1 MKSLGEFCIPFKGL
15 KVGEH
20 RFEFELN
27 KAFLEAIGDEE
38 LLDVEA
44 DVEVV
49 MTKTAQ
55 MLTFE
60 VAMDGTA
67 YVECDRCLD
76 ELEYPIEA
84 DDTLYVKFSEEEI
97 EFDGEVMWLNP
108 AEDELDLSGYI
119 YETLLLSLPYQ
130 RTHER
135 LEDCNQEM
143 LARFRIVS
151 EEEFE
156 EIATPKEN
164 LLAGGAS
171 GDALAAL
178 KQQLEAQER
187 KSEEGEN
194 RENE

>member
-1 MKSLGEFCIPFKGL
+1 MKSLDEFCIPFKGL
-15 KVGEH
+15 KAGEH
-20 RFEFELN
+20 RFEFELD

-38 LLDVEA
+38 LLDVEV

-60 VAMDGTA
+60 VSMDGTA

-76 ELEYPIEA
+76 ELEYPVEA
-84 DDTLYVKFSEEEI
+84 DDTLYVKFSDEEI

-108 AEDELDLSGYI
+108 ADEELDLAGYI

-130 RTHER
+130 RVHES
-135 LEDCNQEM
+135 LEECNQEM
-143 LARFRIVS
+143 IARFKIVS

-156 EIATPKEN
+156 EIATPKEKA
-164 LLAGGAS
+164 LAGGAG

-178 KQQLEAQER
+178 KRQLEEQEEI
-187 KSEEGEN
+187 K
-194 RENE
+194 

>member
-1 MKSLGEFCIPFKGL
+1 MKLLDEFCIPFKGL
-15 KVGEH
+15 KAGEH
-20 RFEFELN
+20 RYEFKLD
-27 KAFLEAIGDEE
+27 KAFLEAVGDEE
-38 LLDVEA
+38 LLDVEV

-49 MTKTAQ
+49 MTKAAQ

-60 VAMDGTA
+60 VSMDGTA
-67 YVECDRCLD
+67 CVECDRCLD
-76 ELEYPIEA
+76 ELEYPVEA

-108 AEDELDLSGYI
+108 ADEELDLSGYI

-130 RTHER
+130 RVHDS
-135 LEDCNQEM
+135 LEECNQEM
-143 LARFRIVS
+143 IARFRIVS

-164 LLAGGAS
+164 ALAGGEN

-178 KQQLEAQER
+178 KRQMEAQEE
-187 KSEEGEN
+187 KK
-194 RENE
+194 

>member
-1 MKSLGEFCIPFKGL
+1 MTALKEFCIPFKGL
-15 KVGEH
+15 KNGSH
-20 RFEFELN
+20 HFEFKLD

-38 LLDVEA
+38 LIDVEA
-44 DVEVV
+44 DVEVE

-60 VAMDGTA
+60 VAIDGAA

-76 ELEYPIEA
+76 ELEYPVETE
-84 DDTLYVKFSEEEI
+84 DTLYVKFSEEEI

-108 AEDELDLSGYI
+108 ADDQLDLSGYI

-130 RTHER
+130 RVHENI
-135 LEDCNQEM
+135 EECNQEM
-143 LARFRIVS
+143 IARFKIVS

-156 EIATPKEN
+156 EMTEPQEKS
-164 LLAGGAS
+164 LSGGAS

-178 KQQLEAQER
+178 KRQLEAE
-187 KSEEGEN
+187 
-194 RENE
+194 ENEK

>member
-1 MKSLGEFCIPFKGL
+1 MTALKEFCIPFKGL
-15 KVGEH
+15 KSGSH
-20 RFEFELN
+20 HFEFKLD

-38 LLDVEA
+38 LIDVEA
-44 DVEVV
+44 DVEVE

-60 VAMDGTA
+60 VAIDGAA

-76 ELEYPIEA
+76 ELEYPVETE
-84 DDTLYVKFSEEEI
+84 DTLYVKFSEEEI

-108 AEDELDLSGYI
+108 ADDQLDLSGYI

-130 RTHER
+130 RVHENI
-135 LEDCNQEM
+135 EECNQEM
-143 LARFRIVS
+143 IARFKIVS

-156 EIATPKEN
+156 EMTEPQEKS
-164 LLAGGAS
+164 LSGGAS

-178 KQQLEAQER
+178 KRQLEAE
-187 KSEEGEN
+187 
-194 RENE
+194 ENEK

>member
-1 MKSLGEFCIPFKGL
+1 MELLSEFCIPFKGL
-15 KVGEH
+15 KAGEH
-20 RFEFELN
+20 RFEFKLD

-38 LLDVEA
+38 LIDVEA

-49 MTKTAQ
+49 MTKAAQ
-55 MLTFE
+55 MLTFQF
-60 VAMDGTA
+60 AIDGTA

-84 DDTLYVKFSEEEI
+84 DDTLYVKFSEEDI

-108 AEDELDLSGYI
+108 ADEELDLLGYI

-130 RTHER
+130 RVHES

-143 LARFRIVS
+143 IQRFRIVS

-156 EIATPKEN
+156 EIATPKESS
-164 LLAGGAS
+164 LAGGEN

-178 KQQLEAQER
+178 KRQLEAQ
-187 KSEEGEN
+187 KEEK
-194 RENE
+194 

>member
-1 MKSLGEFCIPFKGL
+1 MTALKEFCIPFKGL
-15 KVGEH
+15 KSGSH
-20 RFEFELN
+20 HFEFKLD

-38 LLDVEA
+38 LIDVEA
-44 DVEVV
+44 DVEVE

-55 MLTFE
+55 MLTFD
-60 VAMDGTA
+60 VAIDGVA

-76 ELEYPIEA
+76 ELEYPVETE
-84 DDTLYVKFSEEEI
+84 DTLYVKFSEEEI

-108 AEDELDLSGYI
+108 ADEELDLAGYI

-130 RTHER
+130 RVHES
-135 LEDCNQEM
+135 LEECNQEM
-143 LARFRIVS
+143 IARFRIVS

-164 LLAGGAS
+164 ALAGGEN

-178 KQQLEAQER
+178 KRQMEAQEE
-187 KSEEGEN
+187 KK
-194 RENE
+194 

>member
-1 MKSLGEFCIPFKGL
+1 MSALKDFCIPYKGFKS
-15 KVGEH
+15 GEH
-20 RFEFELN
+20 RFEWTIDKE
-27 KAFLEAIGDEE
+27 FLEAVGDEE
-38 LLDVEA
+38 LIDAEV

-60 VAMDGTA
+60 VTLDGTA
-67 YVECDRCLD
+67 CVECDRCLD
-76 ELEYPIEA
+76 ELEYPVETE
-84 DDTLYVKFSEEEI
+84 DTLYVKFSNEEI

-108 AEDELDLSGYI
+108 AEEEVDLAPYI

-130 RTHER
+130 RVHEN

-143 LARFRIVS
+143 ISRFKIVS

-156 EIATPKEN
+156 EIAEPKEN
-164 LLAGGAS
+164 TLAKGES

-178 KQQLEAQER
+178 KRQLEA
-187 KSEEGEN
+187 EEK
-194 RENE
+194 

>member
-1 MKSLGEFCIPFKGL
+1 MTALKEFCIPFKGL
-15 KVGEH
+15 KSGSH
-20 RFEFELN
+20 HFEFKLD

-38 LLDVEA
+38 LIDVEA
-44 DVEVV
+44 DVEVE

-60 VAMDGTA
+60 VAIDGAA

-76 ELEYPIEA
+76 ELEYPVETE
-84 DDTLYVKFSEEEI
+84 DTLYVKFSEEEI

-108 AEDELDLSGYI
+108 ADDQLDLSGYI

-130 RTHER
+130 RVHESI
-135 LEDCNQEM
+135 EECNQEM
-143 LARFRIVS
+143 IARFKIVS

-156 EIATPKEN
+156 EMTEPQEKS
-164 LLAGGAS
+164 LSGGAS

-178 KQQLEAQER
+178 KRQLEAE
-187 KSEEGEN
+187 
-194 RENE
+194 ENEK